1 MADRAFGKYAAPLK
15 LASYLCG
22 MNQPFFALA
31 AARIPYALLAGSML
45 LAGPTALA
53 QTGIA
58 SPSRQWGSWTI
69 NTLVLPGG
77 PKGWGGYFELQGRSN
92 SIARGFFYNEIK
104 GGVSYDVTDNFTVL
118 LGAGRYSTADYRDL
132 SQGYKALEGRVW
144 QQFTFTQPIS
154 RIKLEHRFRVEQR
167 WTRFRDDVVPVN
179 QARYRG
185 RQRYRLSAVLP
196 LNNPTMQPGTAFL
209 SVYNEV
215 FFDPRGPYFERNRA
229 YAGAGVQLSRGL
241 TVQAAWLNQVDWLP
255 ARAQAGTGQF
265 IARGRQFKNNLV
277 LSVVYRIARAKAED
291 KPAPFTPFQ
300 PD

>member
-1 MADRAFGKYAAPLK
+1 
-15 LASYLCG
+15 
-22 MNQPFFALA
+22 MNRLFSPPAV
-31 AARIPYALLAGSML
+31 ARTAYALL
-45 LAGPTALA
+45 LAALGTLTGTAARA
-53 QTGIA
+53 QTA
-58 SPSRQWGSWTI
+58 PRPPDRQWGSWTV

-77 PKGWGGYFELQGRSN
+77 PKGWGGYFELQGRAN
-92 SIARGFFYNEIK
+92 GIARQFFYNEIK

-118 LGAGRYSTADYRDL
+118 LGIGRYSTADYRDL
-132 SQGYKALEGRVW
+132 SEGYLALEQRVW

-167 WTRFRDDVVPVN
+167 WTRFRNDVVPTN

-196 LNNPTMQPGTAFL
+196 LNNPTMQPGTAFV

-255 ARAQAGTGQF
+255 ARAQAGTSLF

-277 LSVVYRIARAKAED
+277 LSVVYRIARAKSDD
-291 KPAPFTPFQ
+291 KAAPFTPFQ
-300 PD
+300 AD

>member
-1 MADRAFGKYAAPLK
+1 
-15 LASYLCG
+15 
-22 MNQPFFALA
+22 MNQLFFALA
-31 AARIPYALLAGSML
+31 AARTTYALLGGFLL
-45 LAGPTALA
+45 LASPAALA
-53 QTGIA
+53 QTGTA
-58 SPSRQWGSWTI
+58 SPTRKWGSWTI
-69 NTLVLPGG
+69 GTVVLPGG

-92 SIARGFFYNEIK
+92 SVAREFFYNEIK
-104 GGVSYDVTDNFTVL
+104 GGISYDVTDNFTVL
-118 LGAGRYSTADYRDL
+118 LGTGRYSTADYRDL
-132 SQGYKALEGRVW
+132 SQGYKALEARVW

-167 WTRFRDDVVPVN
+167 WTRFRNDIVPTN

-196 LNNPTMQPGTAFL
+196 LNKPTMQPGTAFL

-229 YAGAGVQLSRGL
+229 YAGAGVQLSRGV
-241 TVQAAWLNQVDWLP
+241 TVQAAWLNQVDWQP
-255 ARAQAGTGQF
+255 ARAQPGTGLF
-265 IARGRQFKNNLV
+265 IARSRQFKNNLV

-291 KPAPFTPFQ
+291 KTPDPTPFQ

>member
-1 MADRAFGKYAAPLK
+1 MLV
-15 LASYLCG
+15 SVV
-22 MNQPFFALA
+22 ALA
-31 AARIPYALLAGSML
+31 ALAPSVAR
-45 LAGPTALA
+45 A
-53 QTGIA
+53 QTA
-58 SPSRQWGSWTI
+58 PRPPDRQWGSWAIGTA
-69 NTLVLPGG
+69 VLPGG
-77 PKGWGGYFELQGRSN
+77 PKGWGGYFELQARSN
-92 SIARGFFYNEIK
+92 ALLREFFYNEIK
-104 GGVSYDVTDNFTVL
+104 GGVSYNVTDNFTVL
-118 LGAGRYSTADYRDL
+118 LGIGRYSTADYRDL
-132 SQGYKALEGRVW
+132 SEGYLALERRVW
-144 QQFTFTQPIS
+144 QQYTFTQPVG

-215 FFDPRGPYFERNRA
+215 FLDPRGPYFERNRA
-229 YAGAGVQLSRGL
+229 YAGAGVQLNRGV
-241 TVQAAWLNQVDWLP
+241 TVQDAWLNQVDWLP

-265 IARGRQFKNNLV
+265 IARGRQYKNNLV

-300 PD
+300 AD